1 MTDSQWISLR
11 EFARRCNRTHRAAQ
25 VAIAS
30 GRIPASAVRRSARG
44 RIVAVEFR
52 EGSGAWRQNSAPRV
66 NQPPV
71 AIAGDLAGQGTDT
84 YSAARTAREGANAK
98 LAELEYLKTIGRV
111 ISQRSLAHHA
121 LMERLQQHVVFKV
134 SADGEPALFILL
146 IRLHIISPLICQHR
160 YDHLRHV
167 TKVGYLVRK
176 IDPTCHIVRRGDA
189 LDLLVSS

>member
-52 EGSGAWRQNSAPRV
+52 EGSGSWRQNSAPRV

-111 ISQRSLAHHA
+111 VAVEDVKKSWFRRLRMMRDQLLDIPARLAAVTAAESDPHRVEQLLTAEITRVLHELA
-121 LMERLQQHVVFKV
+121 DA
-134 SADGEPALFILL
+134 ADGTEKA
-146 IRLHIISPLICQHR
+146 
-160 YDHLRHV
+160 
-167 TKVGYLVRK
+167 
-176 IDPTCHIVRRGDA
+176 
-189 LDLLVSS
+189 